1 MVSHVVS
8 GFCDPCFS
16 KIEAVF
22 RHSIESQFEVGAS
35 VAIEYEGKLVVD
47 LWGGYKDAKR
57 TQLWQQDTL
66 VNVWSVTKG
75 ITAICAAQLIEQ
87 GRLDINQKVSFYWP
101 EYGCNGKENT
111 TILDLMCHRAGMFG
125 FQDDIPQNE
134 WQDWQKFTDL
144 LAHQAPFVEPSS
156 IQGYHAIT
164 FGWLVGEIIRRIDGR
179 SVGTYFKEEI
189 AIPLGLD
196 FTIGLAESDLSRCAD
211 TLLLDSLPSFA
222 QLALLRYIPNFL
234 LPQLL
239 KDVKHAATENHNAIA
254 FDASLFEDVSF
265 VNSNE
270 WRMAEVPA
278 ANGHGVASS
287 LATLYGILSTGGSRD
302 GIDVLQ
308 VKTIDLLR
316 QVHSSGPDMVLF
328 GLPYR
333 FGLGHMVNAPLTPI
347 GRQKSMFGHTGVGG
361 AVAFGDVDK
370 KLGFSF
376 FNNQQHQAVD
386 LYKTANNLSKALY
399 SLI

>member
-1 MVSHVVS
+1 
-8 GFCDPCFS
+8 
-16 KIEAVF
+16 
-22 RHSIESQFEVGAS
+22 
-35 VAIEYEGKLVVD
+35 
-47 LWGGYKDAKR
+47 
-57 TQLWQQDTL
+57 
-66 VNVWSVTKG
+66 
-75 ITAICAAQLIEQ
+75 
-87 GRLDINQKVSFYWP
+87 
-101 EYGCNGKENT
+101 
-111 TILDLMCHRAGMFG
+111 
-125 FQDDIPQNE
+125 
-134 WQDWQKFTDL
+134 
-144 LAHQAPFVEPSS
+144 
-156 IQGYHAIT
+156 
-164 FGWLVGEIIRRIDGR
+164 
-179 SVGTYFKEEI
+179 
-189 AIPLGLD
+189 
-196 FTIGLAESDLSRCAD
+196 
-211 TLLLDSLPSFA
+211 
-222 QLALLRYIPNFL
+222 L